1 MVRDK
6 RNAIVETLLSLVAGN
21 IKGISLTSHPLLLT
35 SHPLLLTS
43 LFPCLPCFLDCY
55 PEQRHLPEHFG
66 KRLVHELFLACGD
79 DALSKEIEKLN
90 KELPMDMGDGFSW
103 ASVSLKNGVM
113 TFNYTVDESLA
124 PGAIKLLNANK
135 AEMDLEMIQQIRQAL
150 SGDEDGKEAREI
162 ISQRA

>member
-1 MVRDK
+1 MKTIFNKVRC
-6 RNAIVETLLSLVAGN
+6 ALTLCLAAVFSL
-21 IKGISLTSHPLLLT
+21 SLTS
-35 SHPLLLTS
+35 
-43 LFPCLPCFLDCY
+43 
-55 PEQRHLPEHFG
+55 
-66 KRLVHELFLACGD
+66 CGD

-135 AEMDLEMIQQIRQAL
+135 AEMDLEMIQQIRQAF
-150 SGDEDGKEAREI
+150 SGDESGKEAREI
-162 ISQRA
+162 IKEKDIKVKIVFEGTETGQQCVFNIPSGAL

>member
-1 MVRDK
+1 MKTIFNKVLC
-6 RNAIVETLLSLVAGN
+6 ALTLCLAAVFSL
-21 IKGISLTSHPLLLT
+21 SLTS
-35 SHPLLLTS
+35 
-43 LFPCLPCFLDCY
+43 
-55 PEQRHLPEHFG
+55 
-66 KRLVHELFLACGD
+66 CGD

-135 AEMDLEMIQQIRQAL
+135 AEMDLELIQQIRQAL

-162 ISQRA
+162 IKEKDIKVKIVFEGTETDQQCVFNIPSGAL